1 MHAYSESGMTS
12 IERIEAVTELKMPD
26 RVPVA
31 PLLDFYCAAC
41 AGVSARDYLLG
52 DVDVM
57 LKAVEITYKRHGCA
71 FDMFYVSPSR
81 IFLAGEPILPLS
93 GFYMDFRIPEGKE
106 NMQALEKPWG
116 RDVSEFDA
124 IMQNGLREL
133 WRPIKTS
140 DVLKVLSEIPII
152 NAAMRKWEEERK
164 VAMFSG
170 GFILTPLE
178 ALSFLMG
185 LQDWAVALHRDRE
198 RVIEICDFMLDGI
211 IASGIVNAK
220 LSGVKRMFVS
230 LVRVS
235 PFFIRRSVFEELV
248 FPHLKE
254 IIASNIKE
262 GLVSLLHLDTDWTPW
277 LDYFTEFPKG
287 SCIFECEDTDI
298 YRAKEVLGDRMCVMG
313 NVSSTLLSQGTPEQ
327 VKEECRKL
335 IEKCGEGGGF
345 ILSSGCD
352 VPPDTP
358 FENVQAMVDAAH
370 TYGVYK
376 K

>member
-1 MHAYSESGMTS
+1 MTS

-57 LKAVEITYKRHGCA
+57 LKAAEVTYERHGRA

-93 GFYMDFRIPEGKE
+93 GFYMDFRIPEGNE
-106 NMQALEKPWG
+106 NMQALEKPWA

-185 LQDWAVALHRDRE
+185 LQD
-198 RVIEICDFMLDGI
+198 
-211 IASGIVNAK
+211 
-220 LSGVKRMFVS
+220 
-230 LVRVS
+230 
-235 PFFIRRSVFEELV
+235 
-248 FPHLKE
+248 
-254 IIASNIKE
+254 
-262 GLVSLLHLDTDWTPW
+262 
-277 LDYFTEFPKG
+277 
-287 SCIFECEDTDI
+287 
-298 YRAKEVLGDRMCVMG
+298 
-313 NVSSTLLSQGTPEQ
+313 
-327 VKEECRKL
+327 
-335 IEKCGEGGGF
+335 
-345 ILSSGCD
+345 
-352 VPPDTP
+352 
-358 FENVQAMVDAAH
+358 
-370 TYGVYK
+370 
-376 K
+376 